1 MMYPA
6 VNMCFRPASWFFIV
20 TIITMASNIYCN
32 SLLNFFLEKLIQLI
46 WRWYVLLH
54 LHFLIHILA
63 YQRCTLS
70 LLCFC
75 IFCFLPPFTL
85 TTKFPLY
92 TIHAWF
98 SIATN
103 HHCPPYPQR
112 YAGHHLVCMKR
123 LVRFFVFQLWDSL
136 HIYVVKVLT
145 FSNNCLA
152 DGFYGW

>member
-1 MMYPA
+1 MDTIIDFLIDARSSAKRLPCLATDHTSCNMMMYPA

-20 TIITMASNIYCN
+20 SVLTMASNIYCN
-32 SLLNFFLEKLIQLI
+32 SPLNFFLEKLIQLI

-103 HHCPPYPQR
+103 HCSPYPQR
-112 YAGHHLVCMKR
+112 SR
-123 LVRFFVFQLWDSL
+123 
-136 HIYVVKVLT
+136 KVLIW
-145 FSNNCLA
+145 LEGA
-152 DGFYGW
+152 E